1 MKKAKTAYV
10 FLSIILAIS
19 MLGTVVNAIEATE
32 MENKS
37 LNNRTMYSD
46 SDDLVMNISTENEH
60 NQIVINEMFSD
71 LLENSANFYSDN
83 VDNNLFPNNYAGSYY
98 SFSDE
103 KLYMCKTDDEMDD
116 FYKSHF

>member
-60 NQIVINEMFSD
+60 NQIVI
-71 LLENSANFYSDN
+71 
-83 VDNNLFPNNYAGSYY
+83 
-98 SFSDE
+98 
-103 KLYMCKTDDEMDD
+103 
-116 FYKSHF
+116 

>member
-1 MKKAKTAYV
+1 
-10 FLSIILAIS
+10 

-71 LLENSANFYSDN
+71 LLEN
-83 VDNNLFPNNYAGSYY
+83 
-98 SFSDE
+98 
-103 KLYMCKTDDEMDD
+103 
-116 FYKSHF
+116 

>member
-1 MKKAKTAYV
+1 MEKAKTAYV

-60 NQIVINEMFSD
+60 KSNC
-71 LLENSANFYSDN
+71 YKRN
-83 VDNNLFPNNYAGSYY
+83 V
-98 SFSDE
+98 
-103 KLYMCKTDDEMDD
+103 
-116 FYKSHF
+116 

>member
-83 VDNNLFPNNYAGSYY
+83 VDNNLFPNNYAGSY
-98 SFSDE
+98 
-103 KLYMCKTDDEMDD
+103 
-116 FYKSHF
+116 